1 MSSTTEKFEFVV
13 YAPDYTDAEALSRR
27 LAVRAQHLAKAQT
40 LHDSGVVKLGGA
52 MVAEE
57 SLREEDA
64 SKRKMEGSVMIYEAG
79 SLAEVMEYIHNDPYW
94 VENVW
99 DKEKLDIRPFIRPKH

>member
-1 MSSTTEKFEFVV
+1 
-13 YAPDYTDAEALSRR
+13 
-27 LAVRAQHLAKAQT
+27 
-40 LHDSGVVKLGGA
+40 

-79 SLAEVMEYIHNDPYW
+79 SLAEVREYIHNDPYW
-94 VENVW
+94 VENVVSLCLHSTSSRW
-99 DKEKLDIRPFIRPKH
+99 VDD